1 MAGTASEQATQ
12 VTREARRQAK
22 DLLGEARQQV
32 TEQARTGQRK
42 AGDGLRALAGE
53 LHEMAD
59 GGQDHGPASDLAKQA
74 AGRVDDIAAWLDRRE
89 PGDLIDDVRNLARR
103 RPGAFLVGA
112 AIAGVLAGRLTR
124 GVVDANRDTGP
135 SAARR
140 GIEYGPDYGS
150 GRGTD
155 FGDAGY
161 GRPAPAGHLPPP
173 VAPGPPG
180 PGAGY
185 PPPGYPPSPGAP
197 GTLPHPGGPAGPPQ
211 PYPGAPGAGPGMPV
225 PPPLPPQG
233 PGPAHAPRPGSTN
246 VGEYI
251 DDLGRGPADGSGR

>member
-12 VTREARRQAK
+12 VTREARRQAN

-74 AGRVDDIAAWLDRRE
+74 AGRVDDLAAWLDRRE

-112 AIAGVLAGRLTR
+112 ALAGVLAGRLTR
-124 GVVDANRDTGP
+124 GVVDANRDTDQG
-135 SAARR
+135 ARR
-140 GIEYGPDYGS
+140 
-150 GRGTD
+150 TD
-155 FGDAGY
+155 FGDTGY
-161 GRPAPAGHLPPP
+161 GRPGPGQVGHLPPP
-173 VAPGPPG
+173 VVPGPPVRG
-180 PGAGY
+180 GAY
-185 PPPGYPPSPGAP
+185 PPPGFPPSPGAP
-197 GTLPHPGGPAGPPQ
+197 GGAPHPGGPAGPPL
-211 PYPGAPGAGPGMPV
+211 PYPGAPGAGPGMPPV
-225 PPPLPPQG
+225 PPPLPAQG
-233 PGPAHAPRPGSTN
+233 PGGPAHAPRPGATN
-246 VGEYI
+246 VGDYL
-251 DDLGRGPADGSGR
+251 DDLGRGPADGSRR